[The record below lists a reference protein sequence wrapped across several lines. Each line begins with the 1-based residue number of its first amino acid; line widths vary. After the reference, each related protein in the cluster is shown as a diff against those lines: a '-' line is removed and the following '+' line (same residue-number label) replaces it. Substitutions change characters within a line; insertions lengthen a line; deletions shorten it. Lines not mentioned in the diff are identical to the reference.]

1 MNYKSAVLK
10 EFLTMSGM
18 PSAFYLFDTSA
29 ALMTVFYTLV
39 FCLCQTATT
48 GRLKQKE
55 KQFHEKSFMRN
66 YPLYRAQNNKKN
78 VNFEFDRRVTDP

>member
-29 ALMTVFYTLV
+29 ALTTVFYTLV
-39 FCLCQTATT
+39 FVSAKPQQQGAYS
-48 GRLKQKE
+48 RRRS
-55 KQFHEKSFMRN
+55 SFMKKILCEIIR
-66 YPLYRAQNNKKN
+66 YIGHRIKKN